1 MDRVKLFKC
10 YVAEGKGIIVK
21 RGEGHAMQFDKKG
34 KITVTIKISDGRRRQ
49 NLIQMDIFCTP
60 LFRLAYANTHGIYV
74 FQHCM
79 SLNLNLNM
87 G

>member
-21 RGEGHAMQFDKKG
+21 RGGVMQCSLTKKE
-34 KITVTIKISDGRRRQ
+34 KLTIKISDGRRRQ